1 MDADVIVPLM
11 TRIDAPLLRRAA
23 RAKLILQF
31 GVGVEGVDIQEVR
44 GKISSEGGR
53 RHLAGVLGEGAAP
66 LTLVAGF
73 GAFARPGLSSPAG
86 MGPPKA
92 SRRRPWPAAHEAGQG
107 RMGGGSL

>member
-1 MDADVIVPLM
+1 MVQCDREAVGEEIVDADVIVPLM

-53 RHLAGVLGEGAAP
+53 LGASVLGKEWH
-66 LTLVAGF
+66 
-73 GAFARPGLSSPAG
+73 R
-86 MGPPKA
+86 
-92 SRRRPWPAAHEAGQG
+92 
-107 RMGGGSL
+107 